1 MARRFVD
8 VPWLHF
14 NLADFRINGI
24 IKFIDETLR
33 LWVRVLHVV
42 LLFGS
47 IGMSDM
53 KLSVVPV
60 LHHNQAALGV
70 RVSARE
76 DELLD
81 VGWDLA
87 PETRESAQEG
97 RDSTSVAIPLVGGK
111 ARHTGGGGRAAAVGA
126 QSRVDAHDAVVN
138 EREREGVAGKQ
149 TVRCYQVESR
159 RAWSGRPDCSVLQ
172 TQS

>member
-1 MARRFVD
+1 M
-8 VPWLHF
+8 
-14 NLADFRINGI
+14 
-24 IKFIDETLR
+24 
-33 LWVRVLHVV
+33 
-42 LLFGS
+42 
-47 IGMSDM
+47 
-53 KLSVVPV
+53 VPV

-70 RVSARE
+70 RVSARK

-111 ARHTGGGGRAAAVGA
+111 ARHTGGSGRAAAVGA

-149 TVRCYQVESR
+149 TVRCYQVENRLGVREGQRAALLRAKKLLIER
-159 RAWSGRPDCSVLQ
+159 RTRRTRKARARTRFL
-172 TQS
+172 